1 MSPCGN
7 SEQLEDTAKLSY
19 HVKEGGV
26 IVTDSASNGDKV
38 VTEFAP
44 SGKCVCCLAENETQG
59 EHCYHN
65 IKHRGQNLTHLCT
78 VYSYTDNHTH
88 IHERL
93 MHVA

>member
-7 SEQLEDTAKLSY
+7 SEQLEDTAELLY

-44 SGKCVCCLAENETQG
+44 SGKCVCCLAENEMQG

-65 IKHRGQNLTHLCT
+65 IKHRGQNLTHLW
-78 VYSYTDNHTH
+78 VYTHTH
-88 IHERL
+88 T
-93 MHVA
+93 V

>member
-38 VTEFAP
+38 VAEFAS
-44 SGKCVCCLAENETQG
+44 SGKRMCCLTENETQG
-59 EHCYHN
+59 EHSYH

-78 VYSYTDNHTH
+78 VYSYTDNHKH